1 MSKVRSRP
9 VEVKIA
15 VLKSKLSEYL
25 ARVRRGEEV
34 TVLDRNTPI
43 ALIIP
48 MPSVQAKAQ
57 LELEPGRGS
66 GNITKMKGR
75 RVGISKV
82 SSLEILLEDRDSP

>member
-1 MSKVRSRP
+1 M
-9 VEVKIA
+9 
-15 VLKSKLSEYL
+15 
-25 ARVRRGEEV
+25 

-57 LELEPGRGS
+57 LEVESPEEDPG
-66 GNITKMKGR
+66 TLAKMKGR

-82 SSLEILLEDRDSP
+82 SSLEILLEDRDSR